1 MSIKIK
7 QRDNTDC
14 GAACLA
20 SVGEYYKLKMPISQ
34 IRQLAGTDKM
44 GTSVFGII
52 KAAEL
57 MGFTAKGVKSNAD
70 ALFAIPLPAIV
81 HIELPFNEMKYGHY
95 VVLYKTKGKKL
106 FYMDPSD
113 GKMHTEYVDNFSKI
127 FTGIII
133 LISPNDSFQKHN
145 YKISNFSR
153 FVFLAKPHRMVLI
166 QCLIGSILYTILGL
180 STSIYIGKITDYVLI
195 GGNLNLLNV
204 MSIGMILI
212 MLFRTILDIAQS
224 KLMLNTGQQID
235 VRLILGYYKHLLT
248 LPQTFFDTMRVG
260 EIISRIS
267 DAAKIRTFVNDTII
281 ALIVNSF
288 IVIFSLILMFVYNS
302 KLALIMLLCIPFY
315 ITLSVVVNIINK
327 KQERKV
333 MERTA
338 SLEGQFVESI
348 NSIRTIKQFGIENY
362 ENEKTEKKFIRLIDT
377 IYHSGINAIFTRVST
392 SFFNNILV
400 IVILWIGAI
409 LVVNSEITAGVFFS
423 FYAVIGYFISPIAC
437 IDLGRFYIGMPQHF

>member
-81 HIELPFNEMKYGHY
+81 HIELPFNGMKYGHY

-113 GKMHTEYVDNFSKI
+113 GKMHTEYVDNFSKT

-212 MLFRTILDIAQS
+212 MLFRAILDIAQS
-224 KLMLNTGQQID
+224 KLMLNTG
-235 VRLILGYYKHLLT
+235 
-248 LPQTFFDTMRVG
+248 
-260 EIISRIS
+260 E
-267 DAAKIRTFVNDTII
+267 
-281 ALIVNSF
+281 
-288 IVIFSLILMFVYNS
+288 
-302 KLALIMLLCIPFY
+302 
-315 ITLSVVVNIINK
+315 
-327 KQERKV
+327 
-333 MERTA
+333 
-338 SLEGQFVESI
+338 
-348 NSIRTIKQFGIENY
+348 
-362 ENEKTEKKFIRLIDT
+362 
-377 IYHSGINAIFTRVST
+377 
-392 SFFNNILV
+392 
-400 IVILWIGAI
+400 
-409 LVVNSEITAGVFFS
+409 
-423 FYAVIGYFISPIAC
+423 
-437 IDLGRFYIGMPQHF
+437 